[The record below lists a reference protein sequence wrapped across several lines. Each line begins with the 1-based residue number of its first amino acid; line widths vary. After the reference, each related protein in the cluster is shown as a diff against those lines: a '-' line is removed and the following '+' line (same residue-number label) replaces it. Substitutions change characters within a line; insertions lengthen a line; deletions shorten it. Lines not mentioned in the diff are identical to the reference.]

1 MAAKKSEDNKKTTKT
16 KSASTK
22 KTATKKVAKKTKTK
36 KATTKKAVAK
46 KATSKKTVTKKAE
59 TKTST
64 KKVKKARVR
73 KDPLANTHIPELNIV
88 DAVAK
93 KPQKITKKPGQVIA
107 MRDKE
112 KPEDIKPDLTMEE
125 YKPPRRS
132 ILDNEENVGPV
143 YRYSDDD
150 LQEFKAILLEKLE
163 KAKADLAYFQNL
175 ITRKNESGTSDTDN
189 RINHAED
196 GSAAMEREQ
205 ISQLASRQT
214 KFIEHLENALVRIEN
229 KTYGVCR
236 VTGKLIDKNRLKAV
250 PHATLSIEAKKKMR

>member
-1 MAAKKSEDNKKTTKT
+1 MAAKKSEENKK
-16 KSASTK
+16 A
-22 KTATKKVAKKTKTK
+22 ATKKVAKK
-36 KATTKKAVAK
+36 AA
-46 KATSKKTVTKKAE
+46 SKKTVAKETGKKA
-59 TKTST
+59 SA
-64 KKVKKARVR
+64 KKDKKARVR
-73 KDPLANTHIPELNIV
+73 KDPLANTPIPELNIV

-107 MRDKE
+107 MRDKD
-112 KPEDIKPDLTMEE
+112 KPEDIKPELTMEE
-125 YKPPRRS
+125 YKPPRKS

-175 ITRKNESGTSDTDN
+175 ITRKNDSGTSDTDN

-250 PHATLSIEAKKKMR
+250 PHATLSIEAKKQMR